1 MQFEGIPQRICRSHC
16 IYGALARVDR
26 KLDLIIESVQE
37 KGVEA
42 DEEFQLLDLDAEEGK
57 V

>member
-1 MQFEGIPQRICRSHC
+1 MDNEKYAFIL
-16 IYGALARVDR
+16 GALARVDR